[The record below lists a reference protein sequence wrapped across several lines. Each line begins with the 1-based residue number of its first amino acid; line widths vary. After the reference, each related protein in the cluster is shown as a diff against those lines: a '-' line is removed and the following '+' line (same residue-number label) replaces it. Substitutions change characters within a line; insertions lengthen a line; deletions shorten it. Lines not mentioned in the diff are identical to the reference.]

1 MFRRFGKKRK
11 KRKKSYFVVY
21 QSLGHIKKN
30 YKKVRGIEI
39 FKKIQTNFKNKNTQ
53 KYSGST

>member
-21 QSLGHIKKN
+21 RSLSQIKEN
-30 YKKVRGIEI
+30 I
-39 FKKIQTNFKNKNTQ
+39 FFLILLYIKELIFLNRLV
-53 KYSGST
+53 